1 MYQRGEFV
9 GNPKV
14 QKEILDAIDIIV
26 KKRLENTPQILF
38 GIVTDI
44 LDNNKCNVTI
54 NTIGHQ
60 LRYYGDT
67 LPTLNKKYPVFIPAS
82 GMSNAFVITSGTGS
96 SGDTSMEIDGHTLV
110 QSSEGVVRVNTA
122 TEAEEDNT
130 LPITSAAVY
139 TNIGNIEV
147 LLETI

>member
-1 MYQRGEFV
+1 M

-14 QKEILDAIDIIV
+14 QKEILDAVDIMV
-26 KKRLENTPQILF
+26 KKRLENVPQILF
-38 GIVTDI
+38 GIVTEI

-54 NTIGHQ
+54 NMIGHQ
-60 LRYYGDT
+60 VKYYGDT
-67 LPTLNKKYPVFIPAS
+67 QPTLNKKYPVFIPSS

-96 SGDTSMEIDGHTLV
+96 SVDVPMTIDGHTLV
-110 QSSEGVVRVNTA
+110 QSSDGVVRVNTA

-130 LPITSAAVY
+130 LPITSAAVH
-139 TNIGNIEV
+139 TNIGNIEI

>member
-1 MYQRGEFV
+1 M

-14 QKEILDAIDIIV
+14 QKEILDAVDIMV
-26 KKRLENTPQILF
+26 KKRLENVPQILF
-38 GIVTDI
+38 GIVTEI

-54 NTIGHQ
+54 NMIGHQ
-60 LRYYGDT
+60 VKYYGDT
-67 LPTLNKKYPVFIPAS
+67 PPTLNKKYPVFVPAS

-96 SGDTSMEIDGHTLV
+96 PVDAPMTIDGYTLV
-110 QSSEGVVRVNTA
+110 QSSDGVVRVNTA

-130 LPITSAAVY
+130 LPITSAAVH
-139 TNIGNIEV
+139 TNIGNIEM

>member
-1 MYQRGEFV
+1 M

-14 QKEILDAIDIIV
+14 QKEILDAVDIMI
-26 KKRLENTPQILF
+26 KKRLENVPQILF
-38 GIVTDI
+38 GIVTEI

-54 NTIGHQ
+54 NMIEHQ
-60 LRYYGDT
+60 VKYYGDT
-67 LPTLNKKYPVFIPAS
+67 PPTLNKKYPVFVPSS

-96 SGDTSMEIDGHTLV
+96 SVDSPMTIDGYTLV
-110 QSSEGVVRVNTA
+110 QSSDGVVRVNTA

-130 LPITSAAVY
+130 LPITSAAVH
-139 TNIGNIEV
+139 TNIGNIEI